1 MKLHATALERISPN
15 IARSYIS
22 THDAL
27 LRLADE
33 KLREPKSSVSGV
45 VVDGSTHGK
54 LIEKNSI
61 KNGRMVFLPKQTN
74 DRRFVCLY
82 DFILEKSWEYI
93 ETSATGLS
101 PGPCRAPLR
110 REDLE
115 IESAWVI
122 DQRANDYHILHAHI
136 PNLVSGIIYLDL
148 PKGMKAAT
156 FPDGILTLI
165 ESNPFIVLPSV
176 GDMYMWPSYMLHSVY
191 PFRTKGRRLA
201 ISFNVRR
208 TGPNGDAAA
217 YFSPAYV
224 PVTRE
229 QYFGRSAPPR

>member
-15 IARSYIS
+15 IARAHIS
-22 THDAL
+22 THAAL

-33 KLREPKSSVSGV
+33 KLQEPKPAVSGV

-54 LIEKNSI
+54 LIEKNSF
-61 KNGRMVFLPKQTN
+61 KNGRMVFLPQQTN
-74 DRRFVCLY
+74 DHRLILFY
-82 DFILEKSWEYI
+82 DFILGKCWEYI
-93 ETSATGLS
+93 ETSATGMAQ
-101 PGPCRAPLR
+101 GPCRFPLR

-115 IESAWVI
+115 IESCWVI

-136 PNLVSGIIYLDL
+136 PNLVSGIIYLDI
-148 PKGMKAAT
+148 PVGMKAST

-165 ESNPFIVLPSV
+165 ENNPFIVLPEI
-176 GDMYMWPSYMLHSVY
+176 GDMYLWPSYMLHSVY

-201 ISFNVRR
+201 VSFNVRR
-208 TGPNGDAAA
+208 TGPDGDASV
-217 YFSPAYV
+217 YYTPAYV